1 MECGEEDID
10 IVIAGGG
17 ICGLATALALHRKG
31 IKSVVL
37 ERSETLRATGAAILV
52 LPNGWCALDQL
63 FVASKLRQTALP
75 IQRASEIWL
84 HENKQGTTQLM
95 DGEARCL
102 QRGDLVTILAEN
114 LPHGTIR
121 FGCQVLSVKS
131 DPLTSYP
138 LIQLQSGS
146 IIKAKILIGCDGA
159 HSAVAE
165 FLELKPPKLFS
176 LWSVRGLTCYPSG
189 HGLPH
194 EFVALR
200 GENFVV
206 GRIPID
212 HNLVYWYVGGQE
224 GYPTDSNISKDPE
237 LIREFTLESI
247 KAFPEEMVEMVRRN
261 DPEKL
266 SLTHLRYC
274 APWDIL
280 LGKFRK
286 GTVTVAGDAMHVMGP
301 FLGQGGSAALE
312 DAIVLARCLAQR
324 LHQIDLKAEGRQ
336 MRVTQNVIGEAMDQF
351 VNERRMR
358 LAKLSLQ
365 TYLIGSLAQSSSSIV
380 KIMIIALMMILF
392 RDPIAHTRYDCGDL

>member
-1 MECGEEDID
+1 MECGEEEID

-31 IKSVVL
+31 IRSVVL
-37 ERSETLRATGAAILV
+37 ERSETLRATGAAIGV
-52 LPNGWCALDQL
+52 HSNGWRTLDQL
-63 FVASKLRQTALP
+63 GVASKLRQTALP
-75 IQRASEIWL
+75 IHRTSEIWL

-95 DGEARCL
+95 DGETRCL
-102 QRGDLVTILAEN
+102 QRGDLVTSLAEN

-159 HSAVAE
+159 HSAVAD
-165 FLELKPPKLFS
+165 FLELKPPKLS
-176 LWSVRGLTCYPSG
+176 SKWTVRGLTCYPNG

-194 EFVALR
+194 EFVRFR

-212 HNLVYWYVGGQE
+212 DKLVHWFVGSQE
-224 GYPTDSNISKDPE
+224 GYPTDSNILKDPE

-247 KAFPEEMVEMVRRN
+247 KAFPEEMAEMVRRS

-266 SLTHLRYC
+266 SLTQLRYR

-280 LGKFRK
+280 LGKFQK

-312 DAIVLARCLAQR
+312 DAIVLARCLAQK
-324 LHQIDLKAEGRQ
+324 LHQIDLKAEGRH

-358 LAKLSLQ
+358 LVKLSLQ
-365 TYLIGSLAQSSSSIV
+365 TYLIGSLQSSSSIV
-380 KIMIIALMMILF
+380 KIMFIALVMILF
-392 RDPIAHTRYDCGDL
+392 RDPTAHTRYDCGDL